1 MGKFN
6 LTEKFAYNSITKIFF
21 LVGESSLMNNYVT
34 RYLEIIIWSIHRL
47 PVISAPSTE
56 SVGCQQRMVLYKI
69 SLTSEYGFSFK
80 GAWASKL
87 SRESFLPPSL
97 PRDIVNKPN
106 APDLPPSNHHASLS
120 LSFSLSSSASSPP
133 PFLIFFLSS
142 RHLHIWCALQTA
154 NFRRTS
160 ERAHVL
166 LIRSKKIKNRR
177 DSGGNIINCSF
188 SHSTHLITLLFI
200 VDKTTDQSYI

>member
-1 MGKFN
+1 
-6 LTEKFAYNSITKIFF
+6 
-21 LVGESSLMNNYVT
+21 
-34 RYLEIIIWSIHRL
+34 
-47 PVISAPSTE
+47 
-56 SVGCQQRMVLYKI
+56 MVLYKI

-120 LSFSLSSSASSPP
+120 LSLSFSLSFLPSP
-133 PFLIFFLSS
+133 FSYFFFLSS

-177 DSGGNIINCSF
+177 DSGCNIINRSF
-188 SHSTHLITLLFI
+188 CASIHLITCYLSLTNGQSIIKFI
-200 VDKTTDQSYI
+200 VQTV